1 MLDVNEFEKE
11 LEKLSADTGVKVTID
26 GKKVK
31 GRHRKIKEEIAA

>member
-1 MLDVNEFEKE
+1 MLDENQFEKE
-11 LEKLSADTGVKVTID
+11 LEKLYTVTGVKVTID